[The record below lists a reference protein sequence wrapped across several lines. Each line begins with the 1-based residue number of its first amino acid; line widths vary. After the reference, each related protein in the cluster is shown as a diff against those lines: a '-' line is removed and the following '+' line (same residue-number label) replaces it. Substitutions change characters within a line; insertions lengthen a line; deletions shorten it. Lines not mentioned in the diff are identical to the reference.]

1 MILANAT
8 HSADHQRARSSKGSW
23 KILAADQVIGRLD
36 RWGTGGG
43 AGSIK
48 EQLHPAP
55 LTVAGNIPV
64 LCLDSWYS
72 RHPNREGLY
81 LMASALQRAAT
92 TKKRSSR
99 RNDSVVV

>member
-8 HSADHQRARSSKGSW
+8 HS
-23 KILAADQVIGRLD
+23 ADQVIGRLD

-43 AGSIK
+43 AGSLK

-55 LTVAGNIPV
+55 LTVAGDIPV
-64 LCLDSWYS
+64 LCLDSRYS
-72 RHPNREGLY
+72 RHLNREGLY

-92 TKKRSSR
+92 TKKSSSR

>member
-8 HSADHQRARSSKGSW
+8 HS
-23 KILAADQVIGRLD
+23 ADQVIGRLD

-55 LTVAGNIPV
+55 LTVAGDIPV
-64 LCLDSWYS
+64 LCLDSRYS
-72 RHPNREGLY
+72 RHLNREGLY
-81 LMASALQRAAT
+81 LMGFGPAAGGHHQEELIAEERLGGGVT
-92 TKKRSSR
+92 PSHPGR
-99 RNDSVVV
+99 